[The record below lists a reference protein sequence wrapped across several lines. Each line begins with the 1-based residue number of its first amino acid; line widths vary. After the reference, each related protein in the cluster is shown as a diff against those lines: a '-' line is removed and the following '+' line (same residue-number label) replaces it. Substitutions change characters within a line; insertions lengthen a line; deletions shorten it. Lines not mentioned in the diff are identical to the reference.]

1 MSNLKN
7 AVSVCF
13 EDLELDDEVIIWDRN
28 HNAHGSSGTVYH
40 LDAETRMVSVVTKN
54 MADTWEG
61 MADGLQKIIS

>member
-28 HNAHGSSGTVYH
+28 HNAHGAIGKVYH
-40 LDAETRMVSVVTKN
+40 LDTMTRMVSVVTKN

-61 MADGLQKIIS
+61 MSDGLQKIIV